1 MSDVIRVLIADDQA
15 LLRGSFRLLVDND
28 PGMRVVAEASDG
40 DEAIALC
47 AQHRPDVVLMD
58 VQMPRTS
65 GLEATHTLCSQPDGP
80 KVIVLT
86 IFDLDEYVYEAL
98 RAGAS
103 GFLLK
108 NSPPAE
114 LLRAIKVVHEGNALL
129 APEITKRLIATLAPS
144 PHTPAIRAGVPR
156 SDARLDRL
164 TVRERETFMLI
175 ARGRSNDEIAA
186 ELHLSRMTVRT
197 YVSRILTKLDSRD
210 RAGLVVIAY
219 ETGFIT
225 PEGQVPQRCPS

>member
-1 MSDVIRVLIADDQA
+1 MVKMSDMIRVLIADDQE
-15 LLRGSFRLLVDND
+15 LLRGSFRLLVDSA
-28 PGMRVVAEASDG
+28 PGMMVVAEAADG
-40 DEAIALC
+40 EETTALC

-58 VQMPRTS
+58 VQMPRMS
-65 GLEATHTLCSQPDGP
+65 GLEATRALCSQPDGP

-86 IFDLDEYVYEAL
+86 MFDLDEYVYEAL

-129 APEITKRLIATLAPS
+129 APEITKRLISTLAPLPNAS
-144 PHTPAIRAGVPR
+144 TIRAGVPR
-156 SDARLDRL
+156 TDARLDRL
-164 TVRERETFMLI
+164 TVRERETFTLI
-175 ARGRSNDEIAA
+175 ARGRSNDEIAT

-225 PEGQVPQRCPS
+225 P

>member
-1 MSDVIRVLIADDQA
+1 MNDVIRVLIADDQA
-15 LLRGSFRLLVDND
+15 LLRGSFRLLVDSD
-28 PGMRVVAEASDG
+28 PGMRVVAEAADG
-40 DEAIALC
+40 EEAIALC

-58 VQMPRTS
+58 VQMPRIS
-65 GLEATHTLCSQPDGP
+65 GLEATRALCSQPGGP
-80 KVIVLT
+80 RVIVLT
-86 IFDLDEYVYEAL
+86 MYDLDEYVYEAL

-108 NSPPAE
+108 NSPPSE
-114 LLRAIKVVHEGNALL
+114 LLHAIKVVHEGNALL
-129 APEITKRLIATLAPS
+129 APEITKRLIATLTPS
-144 PHTPAIRAGVPR
+144 PSAATTRMSAARE
-156 SDARLDRL
+156 DARLERL
-164 TVRERETFMLI
+164 TARERETFGLI

-225 PEGQVPQRCPS
+225 PEGQVPQC